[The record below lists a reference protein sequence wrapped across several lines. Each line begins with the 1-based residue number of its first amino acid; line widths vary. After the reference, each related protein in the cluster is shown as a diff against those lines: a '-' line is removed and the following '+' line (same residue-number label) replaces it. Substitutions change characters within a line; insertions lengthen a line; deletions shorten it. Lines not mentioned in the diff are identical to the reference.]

1 MDNNK
6 INSIID
12 NSIKIADDLGK
23 KYNYPSNITHLF
35 YLIIPA
41 FIIKYG
47 LENERLI
54 LDSFMKIPVLINDKQ
69 DQVHQ
74 AYYTSRPVYIND
86 QIITH
91 KGIVLNNYQNI
102 SLLQLIDNLVHE
114 FNHAINSINQELTII
129 DDKLYI
135 RTGLT
140 AIIYNKNNLTVIG
153 KQDNSILEEIINTK
167 QSEMIIDIINSLS
180 NYEINNSTV
189 VSTLYSIKNSIENSY
204 QSNAYLLQSLV
215 CKNLIENKTFFSTI
229 ENLRFKGN
237 VNDIESWFDTIT
249 GKDGSYNRLIE
260 LLRQT
265 IDYQVE
271 LSKKKKFKY
280 FIINKIKKLNQEA
293 MSIVKLFDQNC
304 NYR

>member
-12 NSIKIADDLGK
+12 NSIKIADDLGQ

-180 NYEINNSTV
+180 NYEINNSSV

>member
-180 NYEINNSTV
+180 NYEINNSSV